1 MPSARSVALR
11 ASAPLLLPTAALG
24 VTFGLL
30 ASPVLG
36 ALPALVMSAIV
47 FSGTAQF
54 GAVSVLASGGGVPL
68 AMGTGLLA
76 NARFLPMGFALA
88 PSLTGSPWQRA
99 RTGLVVVDAS
109 FALAHRGNGRFDPVT
124 VVWSAPLQYAG
135 WVGGTA
141 AGVAGASML
150 ADPGRF
156 GLDVLFPVF
165 YIGLQLP
172 ELRGSA
178 RRLVVAALSAA
189 AALVLVPVAPEGIPV
204 LAASAT
210 ALLGLWEPS

>member
-1 MPSARSVALR
+1 MSTARSVAVR
-11 ASAPLLLPTAALG
+11 RSAPLLLPTAALG

-30 ASPVLG
+30 AAPLIGVL
-36 ALPALVMSAIV
+36 PTVVMSAIV
-47 FSGTAQF
+47 WSGTAQF
-54 GAVSVLASGGGVPL
+54 GAVSVLTGGGGVPL

-88 PSLTGSPWQRA
+88 PSLSGSRLRRAGTGA
-99 RTGLVVVDAS
+99 LLVDAS
-109 FALAHRGNGRFDPVT
+109 FALAHQDEGRFDPTT

-141 AGVAGASML
+141 AGVAGASL
-150 ADPGRF
+150 FSDPGRF
-156 GLDVLFPVF
+156 GLEVLFPVF
-165 YIGLQLP
+165 YVGLLLP

-178 RRLVVAALSAA
+178 RRLVVAGMSAFV
-189 AALVLVPVAPEGIPV
+189 ALVLVPFVPEGIPV

-210 ALLGLWEPS
+210 AVLGLKEPA

>member
-1 MPSARSVALR
+1 MSTARSVALR

-30 ASPVLG
+30 ASPLIGVL
-36 ALPALVMSAIV
+36 AAVVMSAIV
-47 FSGTAQF
+47 WSGTAQF
-54 GAVSVLASGGGVPL
+54 GAVSVLAGGGGVPL

-88 PSLTGSPWQRA
+88 PSLSGSPWHRA
-99 RTGLVVVDAS
+99 ATGALVVDAS
-109 FALAHRGNGRFDPVT
+109 FALAHQGEGRFDPVT
-124 VVWSAPLQYAG
+124 VRWSAPLQYAG

-141 AGVAGASML
+141 AGAAGASML

-165 YIGLQLP
+165 YIGLLLP
-172 ELRGSA
+172 ELQGSA
-178 RRLVVAALSAA
+178 RRLVVAAMSAA
-189 AALVLVPVAPEGIPV
+189 VALVLVPIVPAGIPV
-204 LAASAT
+204 LAAAAT
-210 ALLGLWEPS
+210 ALLGLKEPS

>member
-1 MPSARSVALR
+1 MSTARSVALR

-30 ASPVLG
+30 ASPLIG

-47 FSGTAQF
+47 WSGTAQF
-54 GAVSVLASGGGVPL
+54 GAVSVLAGGGGVSL

-88 PSLTGSPWQRA
+88 PSLSGSELHRAGTGA
-99 RTGLVVVDAS
+99 LMVDAS
-109 FALAHRGNGRFDPVT
+109 FALAHQGEGRFDPVT
-124 VVWSAPLQYAG
+124 VVWAAPLQYAG

-150 ADPGRF
+150 ADPGRL
-156 GLDVLFPVF
+156 GLDVLFAVF
-165 YIGLQLP
+165 YIGLLLP

-178 RRLVVAALSAA
+178 RRLVVAALSAVV
-189 AALVLVPVAPEGIPV
+189 ALVLIPIVPAGIPV
-204 LAASAT
+204 LAAAAT
-210 ALLGLWEPS
+210 ALLGLKEPS